1 MKKRTF
7 LLTLLLFSLPTPLS
21 ARPVSVTLYPQG
33 AMVTE
38 EDTFLAGKDIVLTL
52 PAEGDAGSL
61 SVTLSA
67 GSVLESRLSAKN
79 APSPAMEALQ
89 KELDKVRNGLS
100 RVAAERESLSFERL
114 FWADPPMEAK
124 NRKDLEQQAALSTE
138 HLHRLAGKDIAL
150 SAEERELERQRLALE
165 ARMEAVGNHNST
177 VQTCTLTLR
186 DAPSGPLTMRW
197 TYFLPGASWQ
207 PRYRVL
213 AEEET
218 GMVRVFMDA
227 VLRQSGGMDW
237 NDVDVTLASVEDMH
251 SVNPPALPDWV
262 IGEERPALR
271 AMNVMA
277 AKAPASERSARVQE
291 HATGLRWSLGR
302 MSIPAEGQLTRPVAF
317 HEFSASF
324 CRLVRPLQ
332 DTRAWITAFPSS
344 KDLPILPSGQAVF
357 YVNGTENARGTFQLN
372 VGQKQIFFGVDQ
384 LVGVNANTLP
394 TGERND
400 GPSAQVW
407 RRSMDISNG
416 HDKQVC
422 VRVETA
428 APILRNSSMSLKE
441 KSSPSA
447 ELEEKGARYVW
458 LLDIPAG
465 ESEQIL
471 HDVTVTIPEEK
482 HTDQQQSY

>member
-114 FWADPPMEAK
+114 FWADPPMKAK

-317 HEFSASF
+317 HEFSASSG
-324 CRLVRPLQ
+324 RLARPLQ
-332 DTRAWITAFPSS
+332 DPRAWLPAFPAS
-344 KDLPILPSGQAVF
+344 KVLPLLPAGQAVF

-428 APILRNSSMSLKE
+428 APILRNSSMSMKE